1 MARKSRK
8 PAVATQSK
16 KQSKADQPLP
26 FGRTNYLIF
35 GAGLLAVILGFIT
48 LALGSD
54 TLAPILLVAGYC
66 VIIPVAI
73 ILRDK
78 RKDRSEET
86 SGG

>member
-8 PAVATQSK
+8 PAVTTQSR
-16 KQSKADQPLP
+16 KQVRAEQPLP
-26 FGRTNYLIF
+26 FGRTNYLVF
-35 GAGLLAVILGFIT
+35 GVGLLAVILGFIT

-66 VIIPVAI
+66 IIIPVAI
-73 ILRDK
+73 ILKDK
-78 RKDRSEET
+78 RKESKEET